1 MNKKYR
7 HWHNYFLRFCC
18 WNIKIIIWALKNCTI
33 INIKVVIFCDS
44 FLFCFFFLKKI
55 VASNS
60 LLSALLYKSFFHF
73 LYQGILKVALKKS
86 PMYVNCIIFKVIP
99 SYGKFKDRKGH
110 KKVGHVVRN
119 VVKPAFQFNWNQLM
133 RLSNNK
139 RDIKFF

>member
-1 MNKKYR
+1 M
-7 HWHNYFLRFCC
+7 
-18 WNIKIIIWALKNCTI
+18 
-33 INIKVVIFCDS
+33 
-44 FLFCFFFLKKI
+44 FLFKKKI

-60 LLSALLYKSFFHF
+60 LLSALLYKGFFHF

-99 SYGKFKDRKGH
+99 SYGKLKDRKGH

-119 VVKPAFQFNWNQLM
+119 VVKPAFQFNRNQLM

-139 RDIKFF
+139 RNIIFF